1 MPEYNIFIVDKLS
14 LNDTYEEFLENINLN
29 HEDYLN
35 IIRANLKKTKVFL
48 KRNLNEIMINNYNTK
63 ILQVHQANMDI
74 QFILDMYACILYIL
88 NYINK
93 SDRGMSK
100 LLRNVQKDVRFGNTN
115 QPERLRQIMN
125 VYTSSTE
132 ISAQEIVYYLL
143 GMPVS
148 ECSRVVEFINTNKE
162 IDRVHLV
169 KHVDVLDTMD
179 PNDTDL
185 CSIDSIEY
193 YT

>member
-125 VYTSSTE
+125 V
-132 ISAQEIVYYLL
+132 
-143 GMPVS
+143 
-148 ECSRVVEFINTNKE
+148 
-162 IDRVHLV
+162 
-169 KHVDVLDTMD
+169 
-179 PNDTDL
+179 
-185 CSIDSIEY
+185 
-193 YT
+193 